1 MRKTKRISTKQWLN
15 RHNRLRL
22 RVLKVIRAKEKR
34 YTKKSWFIENLYDAY
49 CSYEDIFEDI
59 LNDPKWNPSV
69 LEADFNHI
77 YWHTNMAYNSR
88 NVGMRQIRKALMKD
102 EAIFYKWLN
111 HPKDI
116 VFERP
121 RKRKE

>member
-1 MRKTKRISTKQWLN
+1 MRKKKRISTKQWRD
-15 RHNRLRL
+15 RHNRLRSK
-22 RVLKVIRAKEKR
+22 VLKVVRAKEKR

-49 CSYEDIFEDI
+49 CSYEDIFDDI

-88 NVGMRQIRKALMKD
+88 NVGIRQIHKALMKD
-102 EAIFYKWLN
+102 EAIYYKWLN

-116 VFERP
+116 VFH
-121 RKRKE
+121 K